1 MAFERELEY
10 PYGSD
15 VAVSRS
21 SERALFIRRT
31 YAHLA
36 GALLAF
42 IGLEAL
48 LVTQVPN
55 DVVVRL
61 FGGGGFSWLI
71 VLAAFMG
78 ASWLARMWAQSGTS
92 TGMQYLGLGL
102 YVVAEAII
110 CWPLVWVASMYTDK
124 TIIPTAG
131 ILTLAVFGGL
141 TMSVLL
147 TGKDYSPLRPIL
159 SVACWIA
166 FGVIIAACIFGFSLG
181 LLFSFAMV
189 ALLAGM
195 ILYQTSQIILHWPT
209 NMYVAAALELFAS
222 IATLFWYILRILM
235 LLNSRD

>member
-1 MAFERELEY
+1 MAFERELDY

-42 IGLEAL
+42 IGLETL
-48 LVTQVPN
+48 LVQTVSFETIA
-55 DVVVRL
+55 RL
-61 FGGGGFSWLI
+61 FGGNLGWLV

-110 CWPLVWVASMYTDK
+110 CLPLVYIAAHFAKDP
-124 TIIPTAG
+124 TIIPMAG

-141 TMSVLL
+141 TMAVFL
-147 TGKDYSPLRPIL
+147 TGKDYSPLGPVL
-159 SVACWIA
+159 SVGSWIA
-166 FGVIIAACIFGFSLG
+166 LGVIVAGCIFGFTLG
-181 LLFSFAMV
+181 LFFCFAMI

-195 ILYQTSQIILHWPT
+195 ILFQTSQIMLHWPT
-209 NMYVAAALELFAS
+209 NMHVAAALELFAS
-222 IATLFWYILRILM
+222 VATLFWYILRILM
-235 LLNSRD
+235 ILNSRD